1 MPPTIP
7 RKRLR
12 SDSPKPEPPPKRT
25 AAHARRKAPSADTP
39 PKVPRTLSQKKQQLE
54 EFIGGGDD
62 SELSSPESSE
72 AEFEDVPIAS
82 TKGRSENSDEDESE
96 DEEWEDALGTKHHTK
111 HDVEGEREPVI
122 SGDLSLT
129 LDAPMAVEYPR
140 DNSKKGPSKR
150 DRQIRTTTH
159 CMHVQFLMF
168 HNLIRNAWVC
178 DQEVQKT
185 MLAHLNVGCWKAVNR
200 YWRDA
205 GISDGP
211 GRVVKGGWTDKIADE
226 IGKTGAWIPSG
237 TKGVQVYES
246 PQKGSKGKAGKS
258 KPAAK
263 AGPSNGKAKKAGS
276 DRNARDW
283 GSTSERLEPNT
294 PNLSA
299 GDPLPRLLNYLAM
312 YWKGKYRITAP
323 SLRKRGY
330 LSLADLGAEMLAW
343 KDHKSDANTFGER
356 LENLDA
362 FREVARSG
370 EGSRDVGQ
378 QLFTS
383 LIRALGIE
391 ARMVASLQPV
401 GFRFNK
407 AEEGK
412 PKDFSN
418 LGNDTNVTEVNGSK
432 LMPKKSGSLRANGA
446 KDNPIDLSDS
456 ELSSA
461 ISIASGDEEEPGSK
475 DPENAPQWQD
485 RFYGRVIPYPTYW
498 TEAISNLT
506 HTPVAISV
514 LPKIT
519 VATPADGKYYLF
531 ESTPANAERG
541 HQVFAYL
548 IAFSS
553 DGSAKDVTT
562 RYLRNRRWPGVTKGF
577 RMSVEKIPVHNKK
590 GRVKRW
596 EEWNWFKS
604 VLRPYARPHSKRE
617 PWDEVEDEGDLVP
630 PQPLKPKT
638 MDEGAKETLQGYKN
652 SAKYVLERHMRREE
666 ALKPGA
672 PIVRHFITGKGD
684 KEKQEPVYHRD
695 DVVTCKS
702 VESWHKEGREVKEGE
717 QALKFVPMRAVTV
730 QRKREIEE
738 RERDEGQKIKQG
750 LYSEAQTDWIIP
762 DPIVD
767 GKIPRNAFG
776 NIDVYV
782 PTMVPRGAIHIPLK
796 GTARICKKLKID
808 YAEACTGFEFGKQ
821 RAVPVITGVVV
832 AVENE
837 DLVIDAWEVAQAE
850 KEKKEED
857 KREKHVLGLWR
868 KFLAGLRIVER
879 VKRDHGQDAVE
890 VWQKEKDKATRKSVQ
905 PQEQSEWDTFQNYDG
920 DFEGGFMREE
930 ESAAGGFVPDND
942 GMPERDEIMAGG
954 FVLPDEEDSRTR
966 KFLGTIDGQDGDYEH
981 TDTKPVAAESA
992 YQTPISMQS
1001 LHQEPAIKPQDNQPD
1016 GLPHIEVSISE
1027 EEPPI
1032 SSSSNRTRG
1041 TSSARGRSR
1050 GRGRAAKRASASTR
1064 KSSTRAPIISSED
1077 NSSLSDPPL
1086 DDLASDADPSGID
1099 SPNPEP
1105 SDPGIS
1111 DNESEAF
1118 TPAPRS
1124 ARGKRKASA
1133 ASPAGGRSVPKRKA
1147 ARKSTAQVKSH
1158 FFAGSD
1164 EETDATDLTDRSPKK
1179 VATRGRG
1186 RGRGKRK
1193 V

>member
-1 MPPTIP
+1 M
-7 RKRLR
+7 R
-12 SDSPKPEPPPKRT
+12 SDSPKPEPLSKRAAHPRRT
-25 AAHARRKAPSADTP
+25 APSSHTP
-39 PKVPRTLSQKKQQLE
+39 PKVPRTLSQKQKQLE
-54 EFIGGGDD
+54 QFIGGGDD
-62 SELSSPESSE
+62 DSDLSSADSSE
-72 AEFEDVPIAS
+72 DEFEDIPLAS
-82 TKGRSENSDEDESE
+82 TKAQSENSDGDESE

-111 HDVEGEREPVI
+111 RDAEAEREPVI
-122 SGDLSLT
+122 SGDLNMTFDS
-129 LDAPMAVEYPR
+129 PRPVEYPR
-140 DNSKKGPSKR
+140 DSSKKGPSKK
-150 DRQIRTTTH
+150 DRQIRTATH

-168 HNLIRNAWVC
+168 HNLIRNAWIC
-178 DQEVQKT
+178 DKEVQKI
-185 MLAHLNVGCWKAVNR
+185 MLGHLNVGCWKAVNR

-205 GISDGP
+205 SISDGP
-211 GRVVKGGWTDKIADE
+211 ERVVEGGWTDKVADD

-246 PQKGSKGKAGKS
+246 PQKGNKGKGGKA

-263 AGPSNGKAKKAGS
+263 AGPFKEKGKKGGN

-283 GSTSERLEPNT
+283 GATSERLEPNA

-330 LSLADLGAEMLAW
+330 LSLANLKAETEGW
-343 KDHKSDANTFGER
+343 KEHKGDANTFGER
-356 LENLDA
+356 VENLDA
-362 FREVARSG
+362 YRELARG
-370 EGSRDVGQ
+370 CEGSRDVGQ

-383 LIRALGIE
+383 LIRALGVE

-407 AEEGK
+407 AEDGK
-412 PKDFSN
+412 PKDLSN
-418 LGNDTNVTEVNGSK
+418 LGKDSNAAQINGSK
-432 LMPKKSGSLRANGA
+432 AKSTKGNSLQANGA
-446 KDNPIDLSDS
+446 EDNPIDLSDS

-461 ISIASGDEEEPGSK
+461 ISVVSGDEEEAGSK
-475 DPENAPQWQD
+475 DPENAPAWQD

-562 RYLRNRRWPGVTKGF
+562 RYLRYHRWPGVTKGF
-577 RMSVEKIPVHNKK
+577 RMPVEKIAIHNKK
-590 GRVKRW
+590 GKVKRW

-604 VLRPYARPHSKRE
+604 VLRPYARAHSKRQ

-630 PQPLKPKT
+630 PKPIKPKT
-638 MDEGAKETLQGYKN
+638 MDEGAKETLQGYKT
-652 SAKYVLERHMRREE
+652 SAKFALERHLRREE

-672 PIVRHFITGKGD
+672 PIVRYFTTGKGD
-684 KEKQEPVYHRD
+684 KEKEEPVYRRE

-702 VESWHKEGREVKEGE
+702 VESWHKEGREVKQGE
-717 QALKFVPMRAVTV
+717 QPLKFVPMRAVTV

-738 RERDEGQKIKQG
+738 RERTEGQKVEQG

-796 GTARICKKLKID
+796 GTSRVCKKLKID

-832 AVENE
+832 AIENE
-837 DLVIDAWEVAQAE
+837 DLVIDAWEAAEAE
-850 KEKKEED
+850 KAKKEED
-857 KREKHVLGLWR
+857 KREKHVLGLWK
-868 KFLAGLRIVER
+868 KFMVGLRIIQR
-879 VKRDHGQDAVE
+879 VKQDHGQEASE
-890 VWQKEKDKATRKSVQ
+890 VWQQEKNQKFKKPVQ
-905 PQEQSEWDTFQNYDG
+905 PKIQSEWDAFHSYEG

-930 ESAAGGFVPDND
+930 PGAAGGFLPERNGV
-942 GMPERDEIMAGG
+942 PERDENMAGG
-954 FVLPDEEDSRTR
+954 FMLSDEDDAPPPASSFHIEGDHDEQTPEEMKSTVART
-966 KFLGTIDGQDGDYEH
+966 
-981 TDTKPVAAESA
+981 A

-1001 LHQEPAIKPQDNQPD
+1001 LHQKSAVEAQDEQLEGVLGRETLSSDDEPLVP
-1016 GLPHIEVSISE
+1016 VST
-1027 EEPPI
+1027 
-1032 SSSSNRTRG
+1032 NHTRG
-1041 TSSARGRSR
+1041 TSSGR
-1050 GRGRAAKRASASTR
+1050 GRGRGRGRPRAARGTSTSTR
-1064 KSSTRAPIISSED
+1064 KSTLPKRVVDSED
-1077 NSSLSDPPL
+1077 DSSLSEPPL
-1086 DDLASDADPSGID
+1086 DDPASNAEPSPTADPSL
-1099 SPNPEP
+1099 
-1105 SDPGIS
+1105 SD
-1111 DNESEAF
+1111 DESEAF
-1118 TPAPRS
+1118 TPAPTS
-1124 ARGKRKASA
+1124 TRGKRKASMN
-1133 ASPAGGRSVPKRKA
+1133 SPVEGRSVPKRKA

-1164 EETDATDLTDRSPKK
+1164 EETDATDMTDRSPKK
-1179 VATRGRG
+1179 AATRGSGRG
-1186 RGRGKRK
+1186 RGRRK
-1193 V
+1193 A

>member
-1 MPPTIP
+1 MPPSIP

-12 SDSPKPEPPPKRT
+12 SDSPKPRPPPKRT
-25 AAHARRKAPSADTP
+25 AAHPRRTAPSSDTP
-39 PKVPRTLSQKKQQLE
+39 PTVPRTLSQKKKQLE
-54 EFIGGGDD
+54 LFIGGGDD
-62 SELSSPESSE
+62 SELSSAESSE
-72 AEFEDVPIAS
+72 DEFEEVPLAS
-82 TKGRSENSDEDESE
+82 TKAQSETSDGDESE
-96 DEEWEDALGTKHHTK
+96 DEEWEDALGAKHHTK
-111 HDVEGEREPVI
+111 HDVDAEREPVI
-122 SGDLSLT
+122 SGDLSMT
-129 LDAPMAVEYPR
+129 IDAPRAVEHASYS
-140 DNSKKGPSKR
+140 SKKGPSKR
-150 DRQIRTTTH
+150 DRQVRTATH

-168 HNLIRNAWVC
+168 HNLIRNAWIC
-178 DQEVQKT
+178 DPEVQRI
-185 MLAHLNVGCWKAVNR
+185 MLAHLNAGCWKAVNR

-211 GRVVKGGWTDKIADE
+211 ERVVKGGWTDKVAAG

-237 TKGVQVYES
+237 TKGVHVYES
-246 PQKGSKGKAGKS
+246 PQKGPKGKAGKA
-258 KPAAK
+258 KPAAR
-263 AGPSNGKAKKAGS
+263 AGSSKDKAKKAGS

-283 GSTSERLEPNT
+283 GATSERLEPNT

-312 YWKGKYRITAP
+312 YWKGKYKITAP

-330 LSLADLGAEMLAW
+330 LSLANLRSETEAW
-343 KDHKSDANTFGER
+343 KDHKGDANTFGER
-356 LENLDA
+356 VENLA
-362 FREVARSG
+362 AYRELARG
-370 EGSRDVGQ
+370 CEGSRDVGQ

-383 LIRALGIE
+383 LVRALGVE

-412 PKDFSN
+412 PKDLSK
-418 LGNDTNVTEVNGSK
+418 LGKDTNNVETNDSK
-432 LMPKKSGSLRANGA
+432 PTPKKAGSLRANGA

-461 ISIASGDEEEPGSK
+461 ISVASGDEEEPGSK
-475 DPENAPQWQD
+475 DPENAPAWQD

-498 TEAISNLT
+498 TEAISHLT

-577 RMSVEKIPVHNKK
+577 RMPVEKIAIHNKK
-590 GRVKRW
+590 GKVKRW

-604 VLRPYARPHSKRE
+604 VLRPYARPHSKRQ

-630 PQPLKPKT
+630 PKPVKPKT

-652 SAKYVLERHMRREE
+652 SAKYVLERHLRREE
-666 ALKPGA
+666 ALKPDA
-672 PIVRHFITGKGD
+672 PIIRYFTTGKGD
-684 KEKQEPVYHRD
+684 NEKQEPVYRRE

-702 VESWHKEGREVKEGE
+702 VESWHKEGREVKVGE
-717 QALKFVPMRAVTV
+717 QPLKFVPMRAVTV

-738 RERDEGQKIKQG
+738 RERTEGQKVEQG

-796 GTARICKKLKID
+796 GTVRICKKLKID

-832 AVENE
+832 AIENE
-837 DLVIDAWEVAQAE
+837 DLVIDAWEAAEADKAE
-850 KEKKEED
+850 KEEA
-857 KREKHVLGLWR
+857 KREKHVLGLWK
-868 KFLAGLRIVER
+868 KFVIGLRIVER
-879 VKRDHGQDAVE
+879 VNRHHGQDAVE
-890 VWQKEKDKATRKSVQ
+890 VWQREKDKEAKKSAQ
-905 PQEQSEWDTFQNYDG
+905 PKEQSEWDAFHNYEG

-930 ESAAGGFVPDND
+930 PNAAGGFMPAND
-942 GMPERDEIMAGG
+942 VVPEREENTAGG
-954 FVLPDEEDSRTR
+954 FMVSDEDDAQPPISSFHVE
-966 KFLGTIDGQDGDYEH
+966 GEEIGQDHEEANP
-981 TDTKPVAAESA
+981 TAADTA

-1001 LHQEPAIKPQDNQPD
+1001 LHQNPALEQRTEVLDGELSDSEGEPLIPA
-1016 GLPHIEVSISE
+1016 
-1027 EEPPI
+1027 
-1032 SSSSNRTRG
+1032 SSNRTRG
-1041 TSSARGRSR
+1041 TLPSR
-1050 GRGRAAKRASASTR
+1050 GRGRGRGRGAKRASTSTR
-1064 KSSTRAPIISSED
+1064 NSIIRKPSVELED
-1077 NSSLSDPPL
+1077 NSSLSEPLTDDP
-1086 DDLASDADPSGID
+1086 ASVADH
-1099 SPNPEP
+1099 SPNAEP
-1105 SDPGIS
+1105 SDPEPLGNEPEAIS
-1111 DNESEAF
+1111 
-1118 TPAPRS
+1118 PAPKS
-1124 ARGKRKASA
+1124 TRGKRKASA
-1133 ASPAGGRSVPKRKA
+1133 ASPVEGRSVPKRKA

-1164 EETDATDLTDRSPKK
+1164 EETDATDITDRSPQKA
-1179 VATRGRG
+1179 ATRGRARG
-1186 RGRGKRK
+1186 RGRRK
-1193 V
+1193 A

>member
-12 SDSPKPEPPPKRT
+12 SASPDPEPPPKRT
-25 AAHARRKAPSADTP
+25 AVSPRRQAPSSTTP
-39 PKVPRTLSQKKQQLE
+39 PKVPRTLSQKKKQLE
-54 EFIGGGDD
+54 QFIGGGDD
-62 SELSSPESSE
+62 SDLSSADSSE
-72 AEFEDVPIAS
+72 DEFENVPIAS
-82 TKGRSENSDEDESE
+82 TKAQSEHSDGDESE

-111 HDVEGEREPVI
+111 HDTEAEREPVI
-122 SGDLSLT
+122 SGDLNMT
-129 LDAPMAVEYPR
+129 LNAPMTVEYPR
-140 DNSKKGPSKR
+140 DSSKKGPSKR
-150 DRQIRTTTH
+150 DRQIRIATH

-178 DQEVQKT
+178 DQEVQRI
-185 MLAHLNVGCWKAVNR
+185 MLGHLNTGCWKAVNR

-205 GISDGP
+205 GIANGP
-211 GRVVKGGWTDKIADE
+211 ERVVKDGWTDKIAED

-246 PQKGSKGKAGKS
+246 PQKGTKGKDGKA

-263 AGPSNGKAKKAGS
+263 AGASKDKGKKSGS

-283 GSTSERLEPNT
+283 GATSERLEPNT

-312 YWKGKYRITAP
+312 YWKGKYRITAS

-330 LSLADLGAEMLAW
+330 LSLVDLAAETQAW
-343 KDHKSDANTFGER
+343 KDHKDDANTFGER
-356 LENLDA
+356 VENFEA
-362 FREVARSG
+362 FKELARSC
-370 EGSRDVGQ
+370 EGSRDIGQ

-383 LIRALGIE
+383 LIRALGVE
-391 ARMVASLQPV
+391 ARMVVSLQPV

-412 PKDFSN
+412 PKDLSN
-418 LGNDTNVTEVNGSK
+418 LGNEKVPAEMNGSK
-432 LMPKKSGSLRANGA
+432 STPKKSGSLRANGA

-461 ISIASGDEEEPGSK
+461 ISIVSGEEEEPGSK

-506 HTPVAISV
+506 HTTVAISV

-577 RMSVEKIPVHNKK
+577 RMPVEKIPIHNKK
-590 GRVKRW
+590 GKVKRW

-604 VLRPYARPHSKRE
+604 VLRSYARPHSKRQ

-630 PQPLKPKT
+630 PKPVKLKT

-652 SAKYVLERHMRREE
+652 SAKYVLERHLHREE
-666 ALKPGA
+666 ALKPDA
-672 PIVRHFITGKGD
+672 PIIRYFTTGKGD
-684 KEKQEPVYHRD
+684 NEKQEPVYRRE

-717 QALKFVPMRAVTV
+717 QPLKYVPMRAVTV
-730 QRKREIEE
+730 QRKREIEV

-762 DPIVD
+762 EPIVD
-767 GKIPRNAFG
+767 GKIPRNSFG

-782 PTMVPRGAIHIPLK
+782 PTMVPDGAIHIPLK

-821 RAVPVITGVVV
+821 RAVPIITGVVV

-837 DLVIDAWEVAQAE
+837 DLVIDAWEAAEAE
-850 KEKKEED
+850 KAKKEED
-857 KREKHVLGLWR
+857 KREKHVLGLWK
-868 KFLAGLRIVER
+868 KFLLGMRIVER
-879 VKRDHGQDAVE
+879 VKRDHGQNAVE
-890 VWQKEKDKATRKSVQ
+890 VWQQERDKEAKEQAQ
-905 PQEQSEWDTFQNYDG
+905 PKEQSEWDAFQNHIG
-920 DFEGGFMREE
+920 DFEGGFMHEGP
-930 ESAAGGFVPDND
+930 SAAGGFLPDHNVV
-942 GMPERDEIMAGG
+942 PERDGNTAGG
-954 FVLPDEEDSRTR
+954 FMLSDEDVAQPPISS
-966 KFLGTIDGQDGDYEH
+966 FLIEGENIEQEH
-981 TDTKPVAAESA
+981 LETKPTAADTA
-992 YQTPISMQS
+992 YPTPISMQS
-1001 LHQEPAIKPQDNQPD
+1001 LHQNPAVVPESRQQSGVPD
-1016 GLPHIEVSISE
+1016 IEVSDSDD
-1027 EEPPI
+1027 EPLIPA
-1032 SSSSNRTRG
+1032 SSNRTRG
-1041 TSSARGRSR
+1041 TSSARGR
-1050 GRGRAAKRASASTR
+1050 GRGAKSASTSIR
-1064 KSSTRAPIISSED
+1064 KSNVRTPIVESDDSF
-1077 NSSLSDPPL
+1077 NLSKPPPDDP
-1086 DDLASDADPSGID
+1086 ASDADH
-1099 SPNPEP
+1099 SPNAEP
-1105 SDPGIS
+1105 SNHEPS

-1118 TPAPRS
+1118 TPAPRNT
-1124 ARGKRKASA
+1124 RGKRKVSA
-1133 ASPAGGRSVPKRKA
+1133 ASPAEGRSVPKRKA
-1147 ARKSTAQVKSH
+1147 AKKSTAQVKSH

-1164 EETDATDLTDRSPKK
+1164 EETDATDLTDRSPQKA
-1179 VATRGRG
+1179 ATRGRG
-1186 RGRGKRK
+1186 RSRGRRK
-1193 V
+1193 A